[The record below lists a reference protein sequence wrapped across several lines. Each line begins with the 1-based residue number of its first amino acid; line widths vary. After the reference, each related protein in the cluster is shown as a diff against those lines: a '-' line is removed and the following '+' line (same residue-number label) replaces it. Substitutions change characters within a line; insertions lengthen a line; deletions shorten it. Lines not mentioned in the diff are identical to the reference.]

1 MLINSA
7 FGRTFLFLT
16 KLAWKNRVALPALIM
31 VGCMVLNYR
40 GEIEINIHT
49 ERIALHDL
57 PNHRHH
63 QQGGIGGGGAFAG
76 IAIDHLEDYSDE
88 DEEDDEDEDD
98 LYENYESD
106 ADEMDDEFFSYD
118 EDDGDDDTYDDDDED
133 EEDGPLGDRML
144 NGTFRLNWYTTL
156 NIHNARR

>member
-16 KLAWKNRVALPALIM
+16 NLAWKNRVALPALIM

-57 PNHRHH
+57 PNLQQQQQH
-63 QQGGIGGGGAFAG
+63 QAGAFGG
-76 IAIDHLEDYSDE
+76 IAIDHLEDFNDDDE
-88 DEEDDEDEDD
+88 QDDHFESDEEDDEEEDED
-98 LYENYESD
+98 E
-106 ADEMDDEFFSYD
+106 
-118 EDDGDDDTYDDDDED
+118 DDDTYDEEDDDED
-133 EEDGPLGDRML
+133 EHGERML
-144 NGTFRLNWYTTL
+144 NGTIRLNWYTTL
-156 NIHNARR
+156 NIHNAR